1 MSKLKLRENHNV
13 DSVLGLSKIIT
24 NVLHSRGFDTED
36 KIKSFLNPTLKQN
49 LPNPALMKDAE
60 NATSIIIEAIN
71 NDEPITVYCDY
82 DVDGL
87 TSCSQL
93 YLYLKALGAHVD
105 TYATNRFVDGYG
117 LSDIAV
123 DKIAKGN
130 TKLLITVDCG
140 ISNITQVS
148 YARRNGLKVIVID
161 HHQPG
166 EKLPNAN
173 AIVNPA
179 QDGCSFGDEKLAA
192 AGVVWMMIVNLSTKL
207 DLINKKIDKEKANPK
222 NYLDLAALGTICD
235 MVPLK
240 NANRLI
246 SRRGIEK
253 IKKTSRVGIQALREV
268 AGVTSDS
275 NFGCSHISFSIG
287 PRINAA
293 GRLGDASSVI
303 ELLTT
308 NDVKRASKIAKKIDK
323 INLERR
329 TIEESVR
336 NRCLEQIGSDD
347 SAAYAIYDKSF
358 HAGVIG
364 IAAQRIVE
372 KHYRPAAVMAEGE
385 QLVDGE
391 MIKVIKGS
399 VRSVK
404 GFHVAENLFK
414 LSNILI
420 NSGGHSMAGGFSLMP
435 ENLEIFQK
443 SFIEL
448 ASNAFKEKE
457 PEYEVLADLELELS
471 EINIDLVDQIQYL
484 APFGIGNP
492 SVLFV
497 SKNVEVI
504 STTGIGQNHIKLK
517 IKQNDSIREAIA
529 WNQVNNPNYRKSK
542 KLNIAYKPQI
552 NSYNG
557 INNLQLHIKESWA
570 V

>member
-1 MSKLKLRENHNV
+1 MSKLKLRKNFNV
-13 DSVLGLSKIIT
+13 DSVLGLGKIVT
-24 NVLHSRGFDTED
+24 NVLYSRGFDSED
-36 KIKSFLNPTLKQN
+36 KIKAFLNPTLKQN
-49 LPNPALMKDAE
+49 LPNPSLMK
-60 NATSIIIEAIN
+60 NADLAAQIIIEAIN

-93 YLYLKALGAHVD
+93 YLFLKEIGAHVD

-123 DKIAKGN
+123 NKIAKGN

-166 EKLPNAN
+166 KKLPNAN

-179 QDGCSFGDEKLAA
+179 QEGCSFMEEKLAA
-192 AGVVWMMIVNLSTKL
+192 AGVVWMMIVNLSSKL
-207 DLINKKIDKEKANPK
+207 DLINKKIDKEKVNPK

-246 SRRGIEK
+246 SRRGIEA
-253 IKKTSRVGIQALREV
+253 IKKTSRVGIKALREV

-275 NFGCSHISFSIG
+275 NFGCSHISFSLG

-308 NDVKRASKIAKKIDK
+308 EDSSRASKIAKKINK

-329 TIEESVR
+329 VIEESVR
-336 NRCLEQIGSDD
+336 NKCLAEIESMD
-347 SAAYAIYDKSF
+347 SQPDAYAIFNKDF

-372 KHYRPAAVMAEGE
+372 KHYKPAAVMAEGT

-391 MIKVIKGS
+391 AIKVIKGS

-404 GFHVAENLFK
+404 GFHVADNLLK
-414 LSNILI
+414 ISDILI
-420 NSGGHSMAGGFSLMP
+420 NSGGHASAGGFSLLP
-435 ENLEIFQK
+435 ENLEIFQEK
-443 SFIEL
+443 FPAL
-448 ASNAFKEKE
+448 AAEVFKDNA
-457 PEYEVLADLELELS
+457 PEYEVLADMELELS
-471 EINIDLVDQIQYL
+471 DVNLRLVDQIDYM

-497 SKNVEVI
+497 SNNVEV
-504 STTGIGQNHIKLK
+504 L
-517 IKQNDSIREAIA
+517 
-529 WNQVNNPNYRKSK
+529 
-542 KLNIAYKPQI
+542 
-552 NSYNG
+552 
-557 INNLQLHIKESWA
+557 
-570 V
+570 